1 MKKDPVDRIARKYH
15 QMSLW
20 LMTAISLVVLVVM
33 NVALDMTLLNGL
45 VISVCFTFVSSIAYG
60 AAWKAVAKSSPMNL
74 AKFYLAA
81 TVIRM
86 LAALAV
92 ATVGIIL
99 LKDKHESTG
108 FAIIFIIFYLSMLVF
123 DTIFFSRVEKKG
135 LNK

>member
-20 LMTAISLVVLVVM
+20 LMTA
-33 NVALDMTLLNGL
+33 
-45 VISVCFTFVSSIAYG
+45 
-60 AAWKAVAKSSPMNL
+60 
-74 AKFYLAA
+74 KFYLTA